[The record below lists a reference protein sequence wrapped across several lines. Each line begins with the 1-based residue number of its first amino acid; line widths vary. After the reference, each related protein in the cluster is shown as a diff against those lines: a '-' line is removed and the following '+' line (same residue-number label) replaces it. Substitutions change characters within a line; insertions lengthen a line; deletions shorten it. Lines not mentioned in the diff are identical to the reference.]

1 MGLYFGCTHA
11 VQKFEGY
18 QVSADVR
25 DFPFADVTVAFNHV
39 GDVANFICCHC
50 VSPLADSI
58 AYYGIAF
65 NWKVQTNI
73 RNQKEELSLLKLTGT
88 MGCDIV

>member
-1 MGLYFGCTHA
+1 MGFYLGCTHA

-18 QVSADVR
+18 QVSADVG
-25 DFPFADVTVAFNHV
+25 DFSLAYVTVAFNHV

-58 AYYGIAF
+58 AHYGASF
-65 NWKVQTNI
+65 NCKIQTNI
-73 RNQKEELSLLKLTGT
+73 RNPKKNFHFSNRPELWAA
-88 MGCDIV
+88 I